1 MKPWSG
7 TVVGMKSHVIVGR
20 GAAAS
25 KTALLL
31 AEDGERVRM
40 ISRTGSGP
48 DHPLIDKVAAD
59 ATDTDRLTELTE
71 GADTLFTTAAPPYHL
86 WPEQFPVLS
95 ASLLSTARRTGVA
108 YVMLGNLYAYG
119 PVSGPITPDFP
130 LTATGPKGRTRA
142 RVWEEAAA
150 SGVKVTEVRAAQ
162 FYGAGAVSVFSLMV
176 QRQVMEGR
184 LVLVPQEL
192 DVPHSYSAIGDT
204 ARTLVAASRNEQA
217 YGRAWHVPTS
227 TLSVREL
234 AGRLADLAGAPEPR
248 MEEMTE
254 RDLTLLAFSEPF
266 WAEMQEVLTKPGH
279 PFVIDHS
286 ETEKILGVSV
296 TPVNDVLGE
305 VI

>member
-1 MKPWSG
+1 
-7 TVVGMKSHVIVGR
+7 MKSHVIVGR

-31 AEDGERVRM
+31 AEGGERVRM
-40 ISRTGSGP
+40 ISRTGGGP
-48 DHPLIDKVAAD
+48 DHPLVDKVAAD

-86 WPEQFPVLS
+86 WPEQFPILS
-95 ASLLSTARRTGVA
+95 ASLLNAVKRTGVA

-130 LTATGPKGRTRA
+130 LAATGPKGRTRA
-142 RVWEEAAA
+142 RAWEEAAA

-162 FYGAGAVSVFSLMV
+162 FYGAGAFSVFSLMV
-176 QRQVMEGR
+176 QRQVMEGG

-234 AGRLADLAGAPEPR
+234 AVRLAELAGAPKPR

-254 RDLTLLAFSEPF
+254 RDLTLLAFIEPF
-266 WAEMQEVLTKPGH
+266 WAEMHEVLTKPGH
-279 PFVIDHS
+279 PFVIDYA

-296 TPVNDVLGE
+296 TPVNDVLRE

>member
-1 MKPWSG
+1 M
-7 TVVGMKSHVIVGR
+7 TSHVIVGR

-25 KTALLL
+25 RTALLL
-31 AEDGERVRM
+31 AGDGERVRM
-40 ISRTGSGP
+40 ISRTGGGP

-59 ATDTDRLTELTE
+59 ATDTDRLTGLTE

-86 WPEQFPVLS
+86 WPERFPALS
-95 ASLLSTARRTGVA
+95 ASLLATARRTGVA
-108 YVMLGNLYAYG
+108 YVMLGNLYGYG
-119 PVSGPITPDFP
+119 PVGGPLTPDLP
-130 LTATGPKGRTRA
+130 LTATGRKGRTRA
-142 RVWEEAAA
+142 RIWEEAAA

-204 ARTLVAASRNEQA
+204 ARTLVAASRDERA
-217 YGRAWHVPTS
+217 YGRAWHVPTA

-234 AGRLADLAGAPEPR
+234 AGRLAGLAGAPRPR
-248 MEEMTE
+248 VEEMTE
-254 RDLTLLAFSEPF
+254 RDLTLLAFTEPF
-266 WAEMQEVLTKPGH
+266 WAELHEVLTKPGQ
-279 PFVIDHS
+279 PFVVDFS
-286 ETEKILGVSV
+286 DTEKILGVGA
-296 TPVNDVLGE
+296 TPVDDVLAE

>member
-1 MKPWSG
+1 
-7 TVVGMKSHVIVGR
+7 MKSHVIVGR

-40 ISRTGSGP
+40 ISRTGGGP
-48 DHPLIDKVAAD
+48 DHPLIDKVTAD

-86 WPEQFPVLS
+86 WPEQFPILS
-95 ASLLSTARRTGVA
+95 GSLLSAVKRTGAA

-130 LTATGPKGRTRA
+130 LAATGPKGRTRA
-142 RVWEEAAA
+142 RAWEEAAA

-162 FYGAGAVSVFSLMV
+162 FYGAGAFSVFSLMV
-176 QRQVMEGR
+176 QRQVLEGK

-234 AGRLADLAGAPEPR
+234 AVRLAELAGAREPR

-254 RDLTLLAFSEPF
+254 RDLTLLAFTEPF
-266 WAEMQEVLTKPGH
+266 WAEMHEVLTKPGH
-279 PFVIDHS
+279 PFVIDYS
-286 ETEKILGVSV
+286 ETEKILGVSA
-296 TPVNDVLGE
+296 TPANDVLRE
-305 VI
+305 VIQKG

>member
-1 MKPWSG
+1 MK
-7 TVVGMKSHVIVGR
+7 THVIVGR

-40 ISRTGSGP
+40 ISRTGGGP

-59 ATDTDRLTELTE
+59 ATDTDRLTELAE

-86 WPEQFPVLS
+86 WPEQFPILS
-95 ASLLSTARRTGVA
+95 ASLLSAVKRTGVA

-119 PVSGPITPDFP
+119 PVSGPITPDLP
-130 LTATGPKGRTRA
+130 LAATGPKGRARA

-162 FYGAGAVSVFSLMV
+162 FYGAGAFSVFSLMV
-176 QRQVMEGR
+176 QRQVMEGK

-217 YGRAWHVPTS
+217 YGRAWHVPTA

-234 AGRLADLAGAPEPR
+234 AVRLAELAGAPEPR

-254 RDLTLLAFSEPF
+254 RDLTLLAFTEPF
-266 WAEMQEVLTKPGH
+266 WAEMHEVLTKPGE
-279 PFVIDHS
+279 PFVVDYS
-286 ETEKILGVSV
+286 ETEKTLGVSA
-296 TPVNDVLGE
+296 TPVNDVLRE